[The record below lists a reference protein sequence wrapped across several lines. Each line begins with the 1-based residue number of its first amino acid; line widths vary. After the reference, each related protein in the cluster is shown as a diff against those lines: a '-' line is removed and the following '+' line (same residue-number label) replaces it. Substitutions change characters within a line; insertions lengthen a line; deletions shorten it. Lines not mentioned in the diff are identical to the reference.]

1 MCHNPPGFDGI
12 EAGLGSLLGS
22 LKSDSRESDFNVV
35 ESDSLTSFD

>member
-12 EAGLGSLLGS
+12 EAGLGS